1 MQGLVLKISDRLK
14 IRTIQFFNNVSLE
27 LRYDS
32 IASVF
37 KFDCYF
43 DPENHD
49 QEELFCVTHYHE
61 CIIEYNGLQF
71 LHGYIISQGFRNSST
86 NQFAQFGG
94 YTLTGVL
101 EDCNISPD
109 SYPLQYNGLSLAQIA
124 TKLLA
129 PFKLKTIIDPA
140 VLSLMNQSYQETTAE
155 PTDTIADYLTKLANQ
170 RNIIISHDEYGRL
183 LFTRIASS
191 TLPVLNVEEGL
202 IGTEMTMMFSGQ
214 SMHSHITVLRQADK
228 DGGNAGQYT
237 IQNRFVPIVYR
248 PKTITQ
254 NSGDNNS
261 TKQAAQNA
269 LAAELKNVVLT
280 IKIDRWM
287 IDGKIIKPN
296 SVISVLNKKLYIYK
310 RTKFFIESVSYNGN
324 SEEHTAELTCVPMAC
339 YDGSEPY
346 NIFVD
351 PHNNS
356 PTGFTQNF

>member
-1 MQGLVLKISDRLK
+1 MQGLVLKIDDRLK

-49 QEELFCVTHYHE
+49 QEELFCVTHFHE
-61 CIIEYNGLQF
+61 AIIEYNGIQF
-71 LHGYIISQGFRNSST
+71 LRGFIVSQGFRDSSVK
-86 NQFAQFGG
+86 QFAQFGG

-109 SYPLQYNGLSLAQIA
+109 SYPLQYNGLSLSQIA
-124 TKLLA
+124 KKLLT
-129 PFKLKTIIDPA
+129 PFKLDIVIDPA
-140 VLSLMNQSYQETTAE
+140 VQSLMDNSYSETTAE

-183 LFTRIASS
+183 LFTRIASQS
-191 TLPVLNVEEGL
+191 LPVLNVEEGL
-202 IGTEMTMMFSGQ
+202 VGTEMTMTFSGQ
-214 SMHSHITVLRQADK
+214 PMHSHITVLRQADK

-237 IQNRFVPIVYR
+237 IRNPFVPVAHTYR

-261 TKQAAQNA
+261 T
-269 LAAELKNVVLT
+269 
-280 IKIDRWM
+280 
-287 IDGKIIKPN
+287 
-296 SVISVLNKKLYIYK
+296 
-310 RTKFFIESVSYNGN
+310 
-324 SEEHTAELTCVPMAC
+324 
-339 YDGSEPY
+339 
-346 NIFVD
+346 
-351 PHNNS
+351 
-356 PTGFTQNF
+356 

>member
-1 MQGLVLKISDRLK
+1 MQGLVLKINDRLK

-49 QEELFCVTHYHE
+49 QEELFCVTHFHE
-61 CIIEYNGLQF
+61 ALIEYNGIQF
-71 LHGYIISQGFRNSST
+71 LHGYIISQGFRDSSVKE
-86 NQFAQFGG
+86 FAQFGG

-101 EDCNISPD
+101 EDCSISPD
-109 SYPLQYNGLSLAQIA
+109 SYPLQYNGLSLLQIA
-124 TKLLA
+124 TKLIS
-129 PFKLKTIIDPA
+129 PFKLGIVVDPA
-140 VLSLMNQSYQETTAE
+140 VKDLMDKVYSETTAE
-155 PTDTIADYLTKLANQ
+155 PTDSVASFLTRLANQ
-170 RNIIISHDEYGRL
+170 RNIIISHDEFGRL
-183 LFTRIASS
+183 LFTRIASGS
-191 TLPVLNVEEGL
+191 LPVLNVEEGL
-202 IGTEMTMMFSGQ
+202 VGTEMTMTFSGQ
-214 SMHSHITVLRQADK
+214 QMHSHITVLRQADK
-228 DGGNAGQYT
+228 NGGNSGQYT
-237 IQNRFVPIVYR
+237 IENPFVPIVYR

-280 IKIDRWM
+280 IKIDRWV

-310 RTKFFIESVSYNGN
+310 RTKFFIESVSYEGN
-324 SEEHTAELTCVPMAC
+324 SESHTAILTCVPMSC
-339 YDGSEPY
+339 YDGSEPK

-351 PHNNS
+351 AHQNS